1 MGGHF
6 HLIFLM
12 IRNFS
17 SCYKNER
24 LELFKMYNFF
34 FFNTWFTVIILT
46 E

>member
-6 HLIFLM
+6 HPIFLM
-12 IRNFS
+12 IRNFLP
-17 SCYKNER
+17 CYKNER

-34 FFNTWFTVIILT
+34 FFNVWFTVIILT